1 MQNAPLQDS
10 IYNFLLDRFEFY
22 LRDSRGIHAQVARAI
37 RNAGTTVR
45 DYEFY
50 PNLIG
55 YGNIADF
62 AEELNR
68 QRGNEEIQTIAEL
81 LKRTSNILRQADE
94 RGLPSLRVSE
104 GALEHP
110 VEIELQIRVSKMPP
124 AILRKYRER
133 NYSAIISDI
142 AELREPLSQFFESV
156 MVMVE
161 DPTLRQARLWLLSYT
176 KKIVGWAADFSELAS
191 I

>member
-1 MQNAPLQDS
+1 MEILPT
-10 IYNFLLDRFEFY
+10 
-22 LRDSRGIHAQVARAI
+22 SRR
-37 RNAGTTVR
+37 TESSTS
-45 DYEFY
+45 
-50 PNLIG
+50 
-55 YGNIADF
+55 
-62 AEELNR
+62 
-68 QRGNEEIQTIAEL
+68 NEEIQTIAEL